1 MLFSKAKSIL
11 SCAVLIA
18 TSSVSH
24 AADAPASGDLNPEEG
39 AITQLTQSIDAHQDR
54 DGFACR
60 VVYEAQK
67 GGLHEDAMT
76 ALRTSADS
84 GNVQSMILMS
94 HAYENG
100 LGVPKD
106 Q

>member
-24 AADAPASGDLNPEEG
+24 AADAPASGELNPEEG
-39 AITQLTQSIDAHQDR
+39 GITQLTQSISAHPVR
-54 DGFACR
+54 AGFACW
-60 VVYEAQK
+60 VVYEAK
-67 GGLHEDAMT
+67 KA
-76 ALRTSADS
+76 
-84 GNVQSMILMS
+84 
-94 HAYENG
+94 AY
-100 LGVPKD
+100 KKM